1 MAPRSNTSRKS
12 VIDAAAPAGDVQR
25 QHTIGVAGPSAQ
37 SARDVAALATAH
49 ARLYRAMRRI
59 RRVEEEI
66 ERVYPT
72 DKIKSPVHLSI
83 GQEAPSV
90 GVCEALR
97 PDDVV
102 FATYRGHAAYLAK
115 GGDLRTMVAELY
127 GKATGSAR
135 GKAGSMH
142 LIDIAA
148 GFMGTSAI
156 VGTTIPQ
163 AVGHAFAM
171 KYRKSDRVTVAFF
184 GDGATE
190 EGTFHE
196 SMNFA
201 ALKRLPIL
209 FVCENNLYAIHS
221 HIRDRAVEPDLSQRA
236 ASYRM
241 PSRRIEGSDVFAI
254 NGAAAEAVAAI
265 RRGEGPQFIE
275 VLTYRYCRHV
285 GPGGDTALGYR
296 TQAEID
302 GWEARD
308 PVAQLGASLP
318 VPTRIALDAEIELE
332 IADAFEFAERSP
344 FPGDDELLSNIF
356 HG

>member
-1 MAPRSNTSRKS
+1 MASRSNTSRKRC
-12 VIDAAAPAGDVQR
+12 IDAAVPAADAQR
-25 QHTIGVAGPSAQ
+25 QQSFSFVRSDQGSSAADMRLPQ
-37 SARDVAALATAH
+37 
-49 ARLYRAMRRI
+49 LYRAMRRI

-66 ERVYPT
+66 ERIYPT

-83 GQEAPSV
+83 GQEAASV

-97 PDDVV
+97 RDDVV

-115 GGDLRTMVAELY
+115 GGNLRAMLAELY
-127 GKATGSAR
+127 GKATGCAR

-142 LIDIAA
+142 LIDTAA

-171 KYRKSDRVTVAFF
+171 KYRKSNRVTVAFF

-190 EGTFHE
+190 EGSFHE

-221 HIRDRAVEPDLSQRA
+221 HVRDRAAQPNLSQRA
-236 ASYRM
+236 ASYKM
-241 PSRRIEGSDVFAI
+241 PARRTEGSDALAVNA
-254 NGAAAEAVAAI
+254 AAAEAVEAI
-265 RRGEGPQFIE
+265 RRGDGPHFIE
-275 VLTYRYCRHV
+275 VMTYRYCRHV
-285 GPGGDTALGYR
+285 GPGGDTMLGYR
-296 TQAEID
+296 TESEVDA
-302 GWEARD
+302 WKARD
-308 PVAQLGASLP
+308 PVAQLAAALP
-318 VPTRIALDAEIELE
+318 VPVRAALDAEIEIE
-332 IADAFEFAERSP
+332 IADAFEFAEQSA
-344 FPGDDELLSNIF
+344 FPGGDELLANIF

>member
-1 MAPRSNTSRKS
+1 MGSRSNTSRQHR
-12 VIDAAAPAGDVQR
+12 IDAAASAADGQR
-25 QHTIGVAGPSAQ
+25 QPPVGIAQ
-37 SARDVAALATAH
+37 PGAQADSGSSEH
-49 ARLYRAMRRI
+49 AVRLYRAMRRI
-59 RRVEEEI
+59 RRVEEQI

-72 DKIKSPVHLSI
+72 DKIKSPVHLST
-83 GQEAPSV
+83 GQEAASV
-90 GVCEALR
+90 GVCDALR

-115 GGDLRTMVAELY
+115 GGNLRAMIAELY
-127 GKATGSAR
+127 GKADGCAR

-142 LIDIAA
+142 LIDVAA

-171 KYRKSDRVTVAFF
+171 KYKRADRVTVAFF

-221 HIRDRAVEPDLSQRA
+221 HVRDRAVEPDLSRRA

-241 PSRRIEGSDVFAI
+241 PARRIEDGDVLAI
-254 NGAAAEAVAAI
+254 NAAAKDAVEAI

-275 VLTYRYCRHV
+275 VMTYRYCRHV
-285 GPGGDTALGYR
+285 GPGGDTVLGYR
-296 TQAEID
+296 TQSEID
-302 GWEARD
+302 QWKARD
-308 PVAQLGASLP
+308 PIAQIGESLP
-318 VPTRIALDAEIELE
+318 IPTRTMLDAEIEIE

-344 FPGDDELLSNIF
+344 FPGGDELVADVF